1 MRECRKMVASIDKQ
15 TRRRARLSV
24 SRASPNPFCHRQKI
38 VLTHGF
44 TGFFTLP
51 SFFKIFGKDVE
62 ILGYIKVYF
71 SEQEKEILQQT
82 ANEQNLA
89 LSQLIRLQCKEVL
102 NPTYA
107 IMPSLLD
114 AKDLAEHNGDK
125 YIKVFLS
132 ESEHEKLQQA
142 AQERGVRMSKLIY
155 ERLHAKTT
163 PIEITYKTDD
173 IYELITII
181 TDTYR
186 HLIGVAEGL
195 MRRDTIFE
203 RDKERLLSLGYE
215 IRDTLKEYVKQ
226 TYRNRNA
233 IRKNAVRHMNKKID
247 ATIKDLYANKE
258 NP

>member
-1 MRECRKMVASIDKQ
+1 
-15 TRRRARLSV
+15 
-24 SRASPNPFCHRQKI
+24 
-38 VLTHGF
+38 
-44 TGFFTLP
+44 
-51 SFFKIFGKDVE
+51 
-62 ILGYIKVYF
+62 
-71 SEQEKEILQQT
+71 
-82 ANEQNLA
+82 
-89 LSQLIRLQCKEVL
+89 
-102 NPTYA
+102 
-107 IMPSLLD
+107 
-114 AKDLAEHNGDK
+114 
-125 YIKVFLS
+125 
-132 ESEHEKLQQA
+132 
-142 AQERGVRMSKLIY
+142 MSKLIY

-215 IRDTLKEYVKQ
+215 IRDILKEYVKQ

>member
-1 MRECRKMVASIDKQ
+1 MVASIDSWYQKW
-15 TRRRARLSV
+15 AHKSV
-24 SRASPNPFCHRQKI
+24 YRASPNPFCLRKKI

-44 TGFFTLP
+44 TGFFEL
-51 SFFKIFGKDVE
+51 SIFYKHKGKDVE

-71 SEQEKEILQQT
+71 SEQEKEILQN
-82 ANEQNLA
+82 AAKEQNLA
-89 LSQLIRLQCKEVL
+89 VSQLIKQQCHNIL

-107 IMPSLLD
+107 IMPSLLN

-132 ESEHEKLQQA
+132 EDEHEKLQNIA
-142 AQERGVRMSKLIY
+142 NERGMRMSRLIY
-155 ERLHAKTT
+155 EKLHSTSV

-173 IYELITII
+173 IYELITMI

-195 MRRDTIFE
+195 MRRNTIYE
-203 RDKERLLSLGYE
+203 RDKERLLTLGYE
-215 IRDTLKEYVKQ
+215 IRDTLKEYVKH

-247 ATIKDLYANKE
+247 TIIKEQYAGKE
-258 NP
+258 KA